1 MPVAHETRRHPKFAS
16 IVTASAIA
24 CLTACVLPGSARAA
38 VLING
43 GFETPTF
50 GGNFLSPGPGGEP
63 FGFGWSVT
71 TGNIDV
77 MNGSFSGFPAA
88 YQGAHSLDL
97 VGAGSTGGI
106 AQTFATSPGAS
117 YTLAFA
123 YANNPGSGPSAA
135 SVQVVS
141 ASTTVL
147 NTSISHATSN
157 NGNLNWTLAT
167 MSFTAAGSTSTLS
180 FTDTSHNFQGGI
192 YLDEISVTA
201 AAAVSEPAPL
211 ACLALGLTGLGALRL
226 RRNGGQSILAKLSR
240 ATSMSSNEPNA
251 LV

>member
-1 MPVAHETRRHPKFAS
+1 M
-16 IVTASAIA
+16 
-24 CLTACVLPGSARAA
+24 
-38 VLING
+38 
-43 GFETPTF
+43 
-50 GGNFLSPGPGGEP
+50 
-63 FGFGWSVT
+63 
-71 TGNIDV
+71 
-77 MNGSFSGFPAA
+77 
-88 YQGAHSLDL
+88 
-97 VGAGSTGGI
+97 
-106 AQTFATSPGAS
+106 
-117 YTLAFA
+117 
-123 YANNPGSGPSAA
+123 
-135 SVQVVS
+135 
-141 ASTTVL
+141 L